1 MVASCSAPA
10 ASTAAPPTVV
20 CGTVLNNSDS
30 GAVLYNATRPLPVIR
45 YETMGGLLYFSV
57 SRGCAEGTHVSW
69 VPSSAAHL
77 VKTVR
82 TGDGLMAAVALRPA
96 TRRSAFRLTGIRDGR
111 VIAKATV
118 RLRP

>member
-1 MVASCSAPA
+1 M
-10 ASTAAPPTVV
+10 
-20 CGTVLNNSDS
+20 NDSDA

-45 YETMGGLLYFSV
+45 YETVGGLLYFGV
-57 SRGCAEGTHVSW
+57 SRGCTQGTHVSW

-77 VKTVR
+77 VKTVH

-96 TRRSAFRLTGIRDGR
+96 TRHSAFRLTGTRDGR
-111 VIAKATV
+111 VIAKATI

>member
-1 MVASCSAPA
+1 
-10 ASTAAPPTVV
+10 VV
-20 CGTVLNNSDS
+20 CGTVLSDSDS

-45 YETMGGLLYFSV
+45 YETMGGLLYFTV
-57 SRGCAEGTHVSW
+57 ARGCAHGARVSW

-82 TGDGLMAAVALRPA
+82 AGDGLMAAVVLRPA
-96 TRRSAFRLTGIRDGR
+96 TRRSAFRLIGTSDGR
-111 VIAKATV
+111 VVASATV